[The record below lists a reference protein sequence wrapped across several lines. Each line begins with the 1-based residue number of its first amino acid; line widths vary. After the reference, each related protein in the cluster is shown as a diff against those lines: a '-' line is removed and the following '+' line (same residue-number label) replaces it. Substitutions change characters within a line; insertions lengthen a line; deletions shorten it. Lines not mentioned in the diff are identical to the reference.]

1 MFLVGRGKSIRTFL
15 KRERIKAESSG
26 KDSELIRCSSQPNIS
41 MMVIMRVHARVF
53 TVLQRH
59 LEPQVCAGYTR
70 HLAFLILSSLPAP
83 WASPPTHTTCH
94 LEPSRTGEDILCL
107 MQSIEMKAEV
117 PRLSTCLQTPIN
129 SHRQSPHSSSSDFIS
144 QTGRAE
150 SHLLPVR
157 FPETR
162 AGAILGSCSV
172 FAACSGTGTVMPHQ
186 SLASS
191 VLSAKGESRVTKT
204 P

>member
-1 MFLVGRGKSIRTFL
+1 MFLVGRGKSIRTLL
-15 KRERIKAESSG
+15 KRERIKTES
-26 KDSELIRCSSQPNIS
+26 SELIRCSSQPNIS
-41 MMVIMRVHARVF
+41 MMVIMRVHTQVF
-53 TVLQRH
+53 TVLQKH

-70 HLAFLILSSLPAP
+70 HLAFFILSSLPAP

-129 SHRQSPHSSSSDFIS
+129 SHRQSSSSSDFIS

-172 FAACSGTGTVMPHQ
+172 FAACSGAGTVMPHQ

>member
-1 MFLVGRGKSIRTFL
+1 MHR
-15 KRERIKAESSG
+15 SS
-26 KDSELIRCSSQPNIS
+26 
-41 MMVIMRVHARVF
+41 
-53 TVLQRH
+53 TVLQKH
-59 LEPQVCAGYTR
+59 LEPQACAGYTR
-70 HLAFLILSSLPAP
+70 HLAILILSSLPAP
-83 WASPPTHTTCH
+83 WASSPTHTTCH
-94 LEPSRTGEDILCL
+94 LEPSRTGEDILFL
-107 MQSIEMKAEV
+107 MQSIAMKAEAL
-117 PRLSTCLQTPIN
+117 RLSTCLQTQIN

-157 FPETR
+157 FPEAR

-172 FAACSGTGTVMPHQ
+172 FAACPRAGTVMPHQ

-191 VLSAKGESRVTKT
+191 VLSAKGESLVTKT